1 MHQRTGLLNYDL
13 SWKNLNTKLRGSEDL
28 NGGLSAALL
37 ELEHHQRE
45 SGFINDDLQEIQR
58 FVFNH
63 PTKDYS
69 FRVQLNPKRARRHDG
84 TGISQPPLNETY
96 LNNGCFLCRENIEW
110 QQEGR
115 QVGFEIKTKSGD
127 YNALMLSLIHI

>member
-1 MHQRTGLLNYDL
+1 MNYDL

-84 TGISQPPLNETY
+84 TGI
-96 LNNGCFLCRENIEW
+96 
-110 QQEGR
+110 
-115 QVGFEIKTKSGD
+115 
-127 YNALMLSLIHI
+127 